1 MSSFLWQKEKMDSS
15 TIQMWLSRIER
26 CENLQGERTKE
37 RLQAIK
43 LYTSS
48 FLSNP
53 TNDNTDLS
61 DVNFVY
67 EYVKVMVAAAY
78 ARDPYIFCRTK
89 VSTQQSFCETMERV
103 CNVYWKKLQMKSKIK
118 KSLLDAI
125 LQPPGF
131 IHLGYML
138 ITEVNQLKKSLEQ
151 EFPELK
157 SDKPSKTESQEGIL
171 DETVKKDDIFANFIS
186 TWNVLWPDG
195 YHDIR
200 DCPYL
205 IVKQKMSLEDLYN
218 CPLYG
223 DLKYQIT
230 PSDITNKSSARP
242 AEYKMKNSHPPKG
255 MTANEMD
262 KELIDVTLFH
272 VYDRRGQKI
281 FTVVKNFTRG
291 TLMEKDWPFLSD
303 GFPTF
308 PLILNEIPATDEKA
322 NSYPLSD
329 IVPMLPQLKEL
340 SYISSAMNRHRKRSG
355 TLLLTKKGL
364 VTASQATNIQ
374 NAHDLDMV
382 ELESL
387 SEENIKG
394 FTPPSLPN
402 DFYNNREIILED
414 LMRVSGYNQL
424 LGSVR
429 GVNTATESENVRAGA
444 LLRQNERIDI
454 IEDFVVSIARFMAG
468 MLWQFK
474 TRDQVSEL
482 LGEEV
487 SNEMWPDFPEDKDMA
502 NKVIDNDLYF
512 EIEAGSTQPPKDVAV
527 ERKQWSDLVAQIKAA
542 FPNRLKDDVILG
554 QLLKKYDFKD
564 IDNAIIKYDDE
575 EVATAQ
581 KENEYL
587 LQGIPQVVGPN
598 ENDMLHLQ
606 VHSQSYQVPGME
618 VTPQMD
624 EHVNAHMESMQR
636 KNPSQFPQKGDT
648 KVPSNKGASPEI
660 TRGGVPDMSD
670 FLGQATSQAGM
681 GKNIGG
687 RRGN

>member
-1 MSSFLWQKEKMDSS
+1 MDSS
-15 TIQMWLSRIER
+15 KITMWLNRISR
-26 CENLQGERTKE
+26 CEDLQAERKQE

-48 FLSNP
+48 FLSSP
-53 TNDNTDLS
+53 TSNNNELS

-67 EYVKVMVAAAY
+67 EYVKVMVSAVY
-78 ARDPYIFCRTK
+78 AKDPYIFCRTK
-89 VSTQQSFCETMERV
+89 VSTMQSFCETMERAV
-103 CNVYWKKLQMKSKIK
+103 NIYWRKLGLKGKIK
-118 KSLLDAI
+118 KALLDAI

-131 IHLGYML
+131 VHQGYML
-138 ITEVNQLKKSLEQ
+138 LTAKNDLKRTLED

-157 SDKPSKTESQEGIL
+157 SNKKVKEEAEEGIL
-171 DETVKKDDIFANFIS
+171 DETIKKDDIFANFVT

-195 YHDIR
+195 YHEIR
-200 DCPYL
+200 ECPYL
-205 IVKQKMSLEDLYN
+205 IIKQKMSLEDLLN
-218 CPLYG
+218 NPMYG
-223 DLKYQIT
+223 KAKYDIT
-230 PSDITNKSSARP
+230 PSSAMNKAKGRP
-242 AEYKMKNSHPPKG
+242 ADYRMNKSHPPVNMQAG
-255 MTANEMD
+255 EMDNEM
-262 KELIDVTLFH
+262 IDVTLYT

-281 FTVVKNFTRG
+281 FTICKNYINA

-308 PLILNEIPATDEKA
+308 PLILNEIPQTDEKA

-340 SYISSAMNRHRKRSG
+340 SYISSAMNRHRKRAG
-355 TLLLTKKGL
+355 TLILTKKGI
-364 VTASQATNIQ
+364 VSSTEATNIQ
-374 NAHDLDMV
+374 NAHDLDIV
-382 ELESL
+382 ELDSL
-387 SEENIKG
+387 APDSIQG

-402 DFYNNREIILED
+402 DFYQIRENLLED

-429 GVNTATESENVRAGA
+429 GVNTATESENIRAGA
-444 LLRQNERIDI
+444 LLRQNERVDI
-454 IEDFVVSIARFMAG
+454 IEDFVVSNARFMAG

-474 TRDQVSEL
+474 TRKQISEL

-487 SNEMWPDFPEDKDMA
+487 SPEMWPEFPEENKETA

-512 EIEAGSTQPPKDVAV
+512 EIDAGSTQPPKDVAV

-542 FPNRLKDDVILG
+542 FPNRLKDDVILK

-564 IDNAIIKYDDE
+564 IDNALIQFDDE

-606 VHSQSYQVPGME
+606 VHSQAYQTPGL
-618 VTPQMD
+618 VITPFMD

-636 KNPSQFPQKGDT
+636 KNPSQFPQKGDS
-648 KVPSNKGASPEI
+648 KVPTKTAGNPEI
-660 TRGGVPDMSD
+660 NRGGVPDMSD
-670 FLGQATSQAGM
+670 FLGQTTSKAGM
-681 GKNIGG
+681 GENIGG

>member
-1 MSSFLWQKEKMDSS
+1 MDSS
-15 TIQMWLSRIER
+15 TIQMWLNRIGR
-26 CENLQGERTKE
+26 CEDLQAERRQE

-48 FLSNP
+48 FLSSP
-53 TNDNTDLS
+53 TNDNTDIS

-89 VSTQQSFCETMERV
+89 VANQQSFSETMERV
-103 CNVYWKKLQMKSKIK
+103 VNVYWKKLKLKGKIK
-118 KSLLDAI
+118 QSLLDAI

-138 ITEVNQLKKSLEQ
+138 VTEINELKKTIEQ

-157 SDKPSKTESQEGIL
+157 SDKSQKSESQEGIL
-171 DETVKKDDIFANFIS
+171 DETIKKDDIFANFLS

-200 DCPYL
+200 ECPYL
-205 IVKQKMSLEDLYN
+205 IIKQKMSLEDLYN

-223 DLKYQIT
+223 DIKYEIT
-230 PSDITNKSSARP
+230 PSDVTNKSKARP
-242 AEYKMKNSHPPKG
+242 ADYRMKSSHPLPG

-262 KELIDVTLFH
+262 KELIDVTLCH
-272 VYDRRGQKI
+272 VFDRRGQKI
-281 FTVVKNFTRG
+281 FTIVKNFQRG

-340 SYISSAMNRHRKRSG
+340 SYISSAMNKHRKRAG
-355 TLLLTKKGL
+355 TLILTKKG
-364 VTASQATNIQ
+364 VITAAEATNIQ
-374 NAHDLDMV
+374 MAHDLDIV
-382 ELESL
+382 ELDSL
-387 SEENIKG
+387 SEENVKG
-394 FTPPSLPN
+394 FTPPSLPS
-402 DFYNNREIILED
+402 DFYQIRANLLED
-414 LMRVSGYNQL
+414 IMRVSGYNQL

-454 IEDFVVSIARFMAG
+454 IEDFVVSIASFMAG

-474 TRDQVSEL
+474 SRVQISEL

-487 SNEMWPDFPEDKDMA
+487 SPEMWPDFPQDKNIA
-502 NKVIDNDLYF
+502 NKIIDNDMHF
-512 EIEAGSTQPPKDVAV
+512 EIDAGSTQPPKDVAV

-575 EVATAQ
+575 EVAAAQ

-606 VHSQSYQVPGME
+606 VHSQAYQVPGME
-618 VTPQMD
+618 ITPFMD
-624 EHVNAHMESMQR
+624 EHINAHMESMNR

-648 KVPSNKGASPEI
+648 KVPSNKGASPET

-670 FLGQATSQAGM
+670 FLGSATSQAGT
-681 GKNIGG
+681 GQNLGG